1 MMSDWNKLLNRNIRK
16 HFGSAEQ
23 VPEALRPFIDRI
35 SDTLDHFEQDRTMM
49 ERAMDISQEEL
60 NSTNVKLRKE
70 SERQRQVINSL
81 KESLSFLDT
90 YKETD
95 EDADIMQIA
104 ERLKE
109 AIHTEKEAEKAIIKA
124 KELAEQSVRAKELF
138 LANMSHEIRTPMNA
152 IIGMSDLLSHT
163 SLTKEQQKYLEG
175 IKTSGKNLLVLVN
188 DILDFSKIDA
198 GKFTLEEIGFRV
210 NHVLRSVR
218 SALQIKA
225 EERGID
231 LDLDVAGIDRQV
243 LIGDPYRLT
252 QVLIN
257 LVNNAIKFTP
267 EGKVTI
273 VAKFKS
279 ETDKEVDILF
289 EVIDTGIGVSK
300 DKMELIFESFTQAD
314 DSVTRRYGGTG
325 LGLAI
330 SRKLVELQGG
340 SVGLKSELGV
350 GSTFYFNIRYKKGE
364 EEDLPLAVSKDT
376 VDSISLKGMKI
387 ILVEDNRLN
396 QFLVKS
402 LMQKREI
409 EIDIANN
416 GLEGLQMIQKNEYD
430 LVLMDIQMPIMDG
443 IECTRKIRSELPK
456 EKRHVPIIALTANA
470 LKGDNEI
477 YINAGMDDYLS
488 KPFDANVL
496 FAKIKRL
503 VDTNNQF
510 KN

>member
-1 MMSDWNKLLNRNIRK
+1 MSDWNKLLQRHLKK
-16 HFGSAEQ
+16 HFKGIEN
-23 VPEALRPFIDRI
+23 VPEDLVPFIDRI
-35 SDTLDHFEQDRTMM
+35 NGLIDHFEQDRTMM

-70 SERQRQVINSL
+70 SERQQKVIDSMR
-81 KESLSFLDT
+81 ESLGSLDT
-90 YKETD
+90 YQGGEDEGDIMHLAEKLKET
-95 EDADIMQIA
+95 
-104 ERLKE
+104 
-109 AIHTEKEAEKAIIKA
+109 IHTEKEAEKAIIKA

-175 IKTSGKNLLVLVN
+175 IKSSGKNLLVLVN

-225 EERGID
+225 EESGID
-231 LDLDVAGIDRQV
+231 LSLDIAGVDRQV

-267 EGKVTI
+267 EGNVTI
-273 VAKFKS
+273 SAEFSEEGEKHVEITFK
-279 ETDKEVDILF
+279 
-289 EVIDTGIGVSK
+289 VIDTGIGISD
-300 DKMELIFESFTQAD
+300 DKKELIFESFTQAD

-330 SRKLVELQGG
+330 SRRLVEIQGG
-340 SVGLKSELGV
+340 KVWLNSKLGE
-350 GSTFYFNIRYKKGE
+350 GSTFAFKIKYKKGE
-364 EEDLPLAVSKDT
+364 EDDLPLAVNKDT
-376 VDSISLKGMKI
+376 VDSVSLKGMKI

-402 LMQKREI
+402 LMEKREI
-409 EIDIANN
+409 ECDIANN
-416 GLEGLQMIQKNEYD
+416 GKEGLELIEQNDYD

-443 IECTRKIRSELPK
+443 IECTRKIRSDMPK
-456 EKRHVPIIALTANA
+456 GKRRIPIIALTANA

-477 YINAGMDDYLS
+477 YINAGMDDYVS

-503 VDTNNQF
+503 VDSFNQF
-510 KN
+510 KS